1 MNRADIRP
9 TGFSS
14 TQKGEIPMK
23 RRTLVLGAVVFC
35 LSASAAVAAD
45 VFSGNWKV
53 NFAKSKYVPGP
64 TPKGPNFS
72 RIDAM
77 DGGLKF
83 TNDGVNAE
91 GKPTHSEWS
100 GKFDGKDNPVK
111 GDPARDTAALKKID
125 DYTFEITN
133 KKGGKVV
140 GTIRAVFS
148 RDGKTRTQT
157 GQGTNAQGVKTNN
170 IVVYEK

>member
-1 MNRADIRP
+1 M
-9 TGFSS
+9 
-14 TQKGEIPMK
+14 
-23 RRTLVLGAVVFC
+23 VFC
-35 LSASAAVAAD
+35 FTVSGAFAAD

-53 NFAKSKYVPGP
+53 NIAKSKYDPGP
-64 TPKGPNFS
+64 APKGPNYS
-72 RIDAM
+72 KLEAM

-111 GDPARDTAALKKID
+111 GDAARDTAALKKID
-125 DYTFEITN
+125 DHTFEITN

-140 GTIRAVFS
+140 GVIKAVFS

-170 IVVYEK
+170 TVVYEK

>member
-1 MNRADIRP
+1 L
-9 TGFSS
+9 
-14 TQKGEIPMK
+14 
-23 RRTLVLGAVVFC
+23 LVLGTIVFC
-35 LSASAAVAAD
+35 FAVSGAFAAD

-53 NFAKSKYVPGP
+53 NIAKSKYDPGP
-64 TPKGPNFS
+64 PPKGPNYS
-72 RIDAM
+72 KLEAM

-100 GKFDGKDNPVK
+100 GKFDGKDNPVN

-157 GQGTNAQGVKTNN
+157 GQGTNAKALRRITRLSTKSN
-170 IVVYEK
+170 

>member
-1 MNRADIRP
+1 
-9 TGFSS
+9 
-14 TQKGEIPMK
+14 MK
-23 RRTLVLGAVVFC
+23 RRLLVLSTIAFCFAVSGAF
-35 LSASAAVAAD
+35 AAD

-53 NFAKSKYVPGP
+53 NLAKSKYDPGP
-64 TPKGPNFS
+64 PPKGPNYS
-72 RIDAM
+72 KLEAM

-111 GDPARDTAALKKID
+111 GDAARDTAALKKID
-125 DYTFEITN
+125 DHTFEITN

-140 GTIRAVFS
+140 GVIRAVFS

-170 IVVYEK
+170 TVVYEK

>member
-1 MNRADIRP
+1 
-9 TGFSS
+9 
-14 TQKGEIPMK
+14 MK
-23 RRTLVLGAVVFC
+23 RRLLILSTIAFCFAVSGAF
-35 LSASAAVAAD
+35 AAD

-53 NFAKSKYVPGP
+53 NLAKSKYDPGP
-64 TPKGPNFS
+64 PPKGPNYS
-72 RIDAM
+72 KLDAM

-111 GDPARDTAALKKID
+111 GDAARDTAALKKID
-125 DYTFEITN
+125 DHTFEITN
-133 KKGGKVV
+133 KKDGKVV
-140 GTIRAVFS
+140 GVIRAVFS

-170 IVVYEK
+170 TVVYEK

>member
-1 MNRADIRP
+1 
-9 TGFSS
+9 
-14 TQKGEIPMK
+14 MK
-23 RRTLVLGAVVFC
+23 RGLLILSTIAFCFAVSGAF
-35 LSASAAVAAD
+35 AAD
-45 VFSGNWKV
+45 VYSGNWKV
-53 NFAKSKYVPGP
+53 NIAKSKFDPGP
-64 TPKGPNFS
+64 PPKGPNYS
-72 RIDAM
+72 KLEAM

-133 KKGGKVV
+133 KKDGKVV

-170 IVVYEK
+170 TVVYEK

>member
-1 MNRADIRP
+1 
-9 TGFSS
+9 
-14 TQKGEIPMK
+14 MK
-23 RRTLVLGAVVFC
+23 RRLVVLCAIAFCFAVNGAF
-35 LSASAAVAAD
+35 AAD

-53 NFAKSKYVPGP
+53 NIAKSKYDPGP
-64 TPKGPNFS
+64 PPKGPNYS
-72 RIDAM
+72 KLEAI

-125 DYTFEITN
+125 DHTFEITN
-133 KKGGKVV
+133 KKDGKVV
-140 GTIRAVFS
+140 GVIRAVFS

-170 IVVYEK
+170 TVVYEK